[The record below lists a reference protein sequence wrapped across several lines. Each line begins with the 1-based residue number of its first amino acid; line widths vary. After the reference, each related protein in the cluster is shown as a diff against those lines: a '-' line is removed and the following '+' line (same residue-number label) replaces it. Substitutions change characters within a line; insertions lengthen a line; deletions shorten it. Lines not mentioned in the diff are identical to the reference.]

1 MHNRQNKLLQTLLGR
16 TRFDG
21 CGGNVWSRFMKLFE
35 RHRVHTTT
43 QKLSANGDF
52 FLGVLSEASHHAR
65 LSGVLRSLAGAY
77 EQASL

>member
-1 MHNRQNKLLQTLLGR
+1 
-16 TRFDG
+16 
-21 CGGNVWSRFMKLFE
+21 MKLFE

-52 FLGVLSEASHHAR
+52 FLGVLSEASHHAG